1 MQSWRLR
8 APGSA
13 WRRLVTTM
21 MDRPNIRT
29 SRDLL
34 NLPNFV
40 EFIDPIARPLRRIV
54 TPYFLDFEYPC
65 GLKSCRQ
72 PHREG
77 YLVELVDGS
86 LTNVGRICGGHF
98 GDAFAIEELRY
109 SEQVQRPELIASLR
123 IVAQRIRDQL
133 QTLNNLERQ
142 AVNLSNCKSGFR
154 KAVPKLHKELER
166 RAHTLATPVSPIT
179 SSEAN
184 RRSRIS
190 WR

>member
-1 MQSWRLR
+1 
-8 APGSA
+8 
-13 WRRLVTTM
+13 M

-40 EFIDPIARPLRRIV
+40 EFVDPVARPLRKIV
-54 TPYFLDFEYPC
+54 TPYYLDFEYPC

-77 YLVELVDGS
+77 YLVELADGT

-109 SEQVQRPELIASLR
+109 SEQVQRPELIASL
-123 IVAQRIRDQL
+123 IVVAQQIRAQW
-133 QTLNNLERQ
+133 QTLNDLETQ
-142 AVNLSNCKSGFR
+142 AVTLSSYKSGFR
-154 KAVPKLHKELER
+154 TAVPKLHKELER
-166 RAHTLATPVSPIT
+166 RAHAGNARVIDHVERSKQEVEDLMAT
-179 SSEAN
+179 
-184 RRSRIS
+184 
-190 WR
+190 